1 MTPTKVKHGLMKHGL
16 MKPADQQR
24 SGRRRPGPDGLPPEP
39 SGPGTGTSQSA
50 PGTSRAGV
58 TPAGHDTG
66 LAGVTFPAL
75 GTVASVLVTDPEARD
90 IAAVMLRAELS
101 AIDAACSRFRADS
114 ELGRLNRARGR
125 EVAISA
131 LLTEALAAA
140 LAAAAAT
147 GGDVDPTCGRSLI
160 GLGYDRDFADVRRG
174 AGPAEI
180 TVTPAAGWQAVELD
194 PVRRVARVPDGVVL
208 DLGATAKALA
218 ADRAAVRIA
227 AQAGCGALVNL
238 GGDIRVAGPPPPS
251 GWHIEIA
258 DDAGFD
264 GLPPGSKPGHAV
276 IITGGGLATSSP
288 AVRAWRRGAAEL
300 HHIVQPAT
308 GLPARTCWQAVSV
321 AAASCVDANAASTA
335 AIIRGDR
342 APRWLASLRL
352 PARLVRPDG
361 TARSVAGWP
370 ADPGRTGP
378 GPAVR
383 DRSRWPA

>member
-1 MTPTKVKHGLMKHGL
+1 
-16 MKPADQQR
+16 
-24 SGRRRPGPDGLPPEP
+24 
-39 SGPGTGTSQSA
+39 
-50 PGTSRAGV
+50 
-58 TPAGHDTG
+58 
-66 LAGVTFPAL
+66 VTFPAL
-75 GTVASVLVTDPEARD
+75 GTTASVLVTDPGAGRL
-90 IAAVMLRAELS
+90 AVTILRAELS

-114 ELGRLNRARGR
+114 ELTRLNRARGR
-125 EVAISA
+125 EVGISP

-174 AGPAEI
+174 GGQAEI
-180 TVTPAAGWQAVELD
+180 TVTPAAGWEAVELD
-194 PVRRVARVPDGVVL
+194 PLRQVARIPEGVIL

-238 GGDIRVAGPPPPS
+238 GGDIRVAGPPPSS

-264 GLPPGSKPGHAV
+264 GPPPGSRPGHSV

-288 AVRAWRRGAAEL
+288 AVRAWRRGGAEL
-300 HHIVQPAT
+300 HHIVEPGT
-308 GLPARTCWQAVSV
+308 GLPARTCWRAVSV
-321 AAASCVDANAASTA
+321 ASASCVDANAASTA

-361 TARSVAGWP
+361 TALTVAGW
-370 ADPGRTGP
+370 AAGPGRSGH
-378 GPAVR
+378 GPAVQHA
-383 DRSRWPA
+383 SRGPA